1 MATTY
6 SHPDE
11 SSINRT
17 TTSGLSLTMR
27 TYYDKKMLE
36 IAKTKFVFQQFGQ
49 KRPIPRNE
57 GKTIQFRKYNLFTPD
72 TVTTKLTEAV
82 TPDAQILSMTG
93 INATID
99 QYGAYVYVSDLLD
112 LTALDPVIRDAAEL
126 LGEQMGTVI
135 DWLTRDAMLAEASI
149 QYAGGKTAK
158 NALTLADSK
167 MTLAES
173 RKAVRTLKKA
183 KARPFSDGTFVQIVD
198 PDIEYDL
205 MNDTLWADL
214 AVHADAKR
222 MVNGEI
228 GTLFGVKF
236 VESTECK
243 VDKQTVLNKVNA
255 NTSSSTDFV
264 LKNDPTDEEAAY
276 LSIGGGDIWVGG
288 TKYTLASTGSYTPAT
303 KTVKLSAAQSFNAD
317 DVVYTNDAGAP
328 AATTYEAPEVH
339 HSLIFGQDAYGVI
352 DVAGS
357 GALKTIVHQ
366 AGDAGASDPLNQR
379 GSVACKVMGY
389 VAKVLNPLWIIDIQC
404 CVS

>member
-6 SHPDE
+6 THPDE
-11 SSINRT
+11 TSINRT
-17 TTSGLSLTMR
+17 VTSGLSPTMK

-57 GKTIQFRKYNLFTPD
+57 GKTVQFRKYNLFTPD
-72 TVTTKLTEAV
+72 TVSTKLTEAV
-82 TPDAQILSMTG
+82 TPPAQILSMTS
-93 INATID
+93 INATVE
-99 QYGAYVYVSDLLD
+99 QYGAYVLVSDLLD
-112 LTALDPVIRDAAEL
+112 LTALDPIIRDAAEL

-135 DWLTRDAMLAEASI
+135 DWLTRDAMIEGASK
-149 QYAGGKTAK
+149 QYAGGKTGK
-158 NALTLADSK
+158 DGLTKADSK
-167 MTLAES
+167 MTIAES
-173 RKAVRTLKKA
+173 RKAVRTLKKV

-214 AVHADAKR
+214 SVHADPKR

-228 GTLFGVKF
+228 GTLFGVKY

-243 VDKQTVLNKVNA
+243 VDKQGFVGTV
-255 NTSSSTDFV
+255 SSASGATVV
-264 LKNDPTDEEAAY
+264 LSATPTDEQVVF
-276 LSIGGGDIWVGG
+276 LSTAGNKVTDG
-288 TKYTLASTGSYTPAT
+288 TNEFTIVSYAEAT
-303 KTVKLSAAQSFNAD
+303 KTITFSANTGLSASD
-317 DVVYTNDAGAP
+317 IIYSNDAGAP
-328 AATTYEAPEVH
+328 DASTKVAPDVH
-339 HSLIFGQDAYGVI
+339 HSLIFGADSYGVI

-357 GALKTIVHQ
+357 GALKTIIHQ
-366 AGDAGASDPLNQR
+366 PGDAGASDPLNQR

-389 VAKVLNPLWIIDIQC
+389 VAKVLNSLWIIDIEC